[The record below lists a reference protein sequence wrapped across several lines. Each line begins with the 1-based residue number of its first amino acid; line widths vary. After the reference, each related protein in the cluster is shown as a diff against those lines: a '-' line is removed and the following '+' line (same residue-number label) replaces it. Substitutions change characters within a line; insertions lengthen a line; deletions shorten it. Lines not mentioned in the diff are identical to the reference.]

1 MTRPLLA
8 IRGITVAVDLLDTFR
23 LSRPADQRA
32 PVACPRAVGPCDRSL
47 PAAPI
52 SSLTPSDTLPPPID
66 SGYMRLSGSIRVIK
80 RNPEGVWRSHRG
92 PHGSEHWAVHVAIK
106 DADPEGPQEWFQSRW
121 FTSAR
126 SRTARTG
133 PNRVRAP
140 RPPDRHPRPC
150 GSAYWEPQGPH
161 FPLAFSTYQPRTL
174 WLQAARSFVSLVAVP
189 CPISDPAVQSPWSGD

>member
-1 MTRPLLA
+1 MLA
-8 IRGITVAVDLLDTFR
+8 IRGTTAAIDLLQIFR
-23 LSRPADQRA
+23 LSGPADQRA
-32 PVACPRAVGPCDRSL
+32 PGACPRAVQRPVRPFLAWCTDRPSCSL
-47 PAAPI
+47 GHNAPGNW
-52 SSLTPSDTLPPPID
+52 SRRQ
-66 SGYMRLSGSIRVIK
+66 RLSGAILVIK
-80 RNPEGVWRSHRG
+80 WNRERVRRSHRG